1 MPANVARLSASD
13 VVKKFRGRC
22 DSRNKQPV
30 ARPSCGDIKELA
42 LGRDHLVQ
50 FELIR
55 DVRDAVVEGQ
65 DALVTGHHDDRAEF
79 EPFGQM
85 HRRKEHA
92 AHGPSLALARRA
104 WLEAGVSNRVPCS
117 GHLIMGAHEGP
128 DLVRRNAVVILMS
141 VELMLNATN
150 LALVAFSR
158 RFGSIDERG
167 SVFVV
172 FIFVVAAAEVAVG
185 LAIILSAY
193 RNRPT
198 VDVDEIR
205 QMKG

>member
-1 MPANVARLSASD
+1 VAVPLGAFIAVSA
-13 VVKKFRGRC
+13 VLFFIG
-22 DSRNKQPV
+22 
-30 ARPSCGDIKELA
+30 
-42 LGRDHLVQ
+42 
-50 FELIR
+50 
-55 DVRDAVVEGQ
+55 
-65 DALVTGHHDDRAEF
+65 T
-79 EPFGQM
+79 
-85 HRRKEHA
+85 
-92 AHGPSLALARRA
+92 
-104 WLEAGVSNRVPCS
+104 AGV
-117 GHLIMGAHEGP
+117 
-128 DLVRRNAVVILMS
+128 LVRRNAVVILMS

-185 LAIILSAY
+185 LAIVLSAY

-205 QMKG
+205 QLKG

>member
-1 MPANVARLSASD
+1 MAVPLGAFIAVSA
-13 VVKKFRGRC
+13 VLFFIG
-22 DSRNKQPV
+22 
-30 ARPSCGDIKELA
+30 
-42 LGRDHLVQ
+42 
-50 FELIR
+50 
-55 DVRDAVVEGQ
+55 
-65 DALVTGHHDDRAEF
+65 T
-79 EPFGQM
+79 
-85 HRRKEHA
+85 
-92 AHGPSLALARRA
+92 
-104 WLEAGVSNRVPCS
+104 AGV
-117 GHLIMGAHEGP
+117 
-128 DLVRRNAVVILMS
+128 LVRRNAVVILMS

-185 LAIILSAY
+185 LAIVLAAY

-205 QMKG
+205 EMRG